1 MGVKTDEKP
10 EGDDNKDGDN
20 KPEGD
25 SKNQDGDN
33 KPEGDSKN
41 QDGDNKPN
49 LLSVDLFGEKIN
61 LPYDVAKRLIEKRD
75 ERTSVF
81 RDLQQTLEKH
91 DKDLQDARRRAEAA
105 ERAKEGNLAEA
116 EALFSQKH
124 QSKIDRYKTV
134 TVNTA
139 IRAALLSDELFV
151 GGESATKDAMA
162 LLRAEGDWDVS
173 DDLEVTSRDGK
184 KVQEAVAEFVKSRE
198 NFQKQSRKPPAIDR
212 NNQSKSSRQHRAAGR
227 YETVKAMGAALAK
240 RGIGGAG

>member
-1 MGVKTDEKP
+1 MGVKTDEKT
-10 EGDDNKDGDN
+10 EDDDKTVQKSEDDKTGQKSEDDDK
-20 KPEGD
+20 KPG
-25 SKNQDGDN
+25 
-33 KPEGDSKN
+33 
-41 QDGDNKPN
+41 

-151 GGESATKDAMA
+151 GGDSATKDAMA

-184 KVQEAVAEFVKSRE
+184 KVQEAVAEFIKSRE